1 METST
6 GASVGSGLV
15 VLAAKA
21 SGTSKACP
29 LPKARPSC
37 AAVGLGH
44 SRVDVALE
52 IYNRVM
58 EEDMDEALVS
68 LRELLDNPLDNLE
81 KEENGVS

>member
-21 SGTSKACP
+21 SGKSKACP

-37 AAVGLGH
+37 AAVGLGELKDALTRFELWYNQQRPH
-44 SRVDVALE
+44 SALD
-52 IYNRVM
+52 Y
-58 EEDMDEALVS
+58 
-68 LRELLDNPLDNLE
+68 ELLWTQLIASVPKARLA
-81 KEENGVS
+81 S